1 MSKFSKIWH
10 FYGKNMNKEIEKEIW
25 QFLDKHL
32 NSIFTQDSETY
43 QATTKADLS
52 LYEWFVTPHRQDGLD
67 FHFFMIDHAW
77 AGSGDYRYDLLEP
90 RLQLF
95 GDTAVV
101 SYTFMFTRQN
111 EDGGL
116 IHRTHNESRVLLRG
130 ESGWQVVHVHK
141 SPAWAA
147 PFDP

>member
-1 MSKFSKIWH
+1 MTEK
-10 FYGKNMNKEIEKEIW
+10 IEKEIW
-25 QFLDKHL
+25 QFLDRHL
-32 NSIFTQDSETY
+32 NSIFTQDVETY
-43 QATTKADLS
+43 KVTTSPDLS

-77 AGSGDYRYDLLEP
+77 SGSGDFRYDLLEP
-90 RLQLF
+90 RLQLY

-101 SYTFMFTRQN
+101 SYTFMLTS
-111 EDGGL
+111 ESGDGTL
-116 IHRTHNESRVLLRG
+116 THRTHNESRVLVKG

-147 PFDP
+147 PFGPETSAGH